1 MSDLSSV
8 SPRTTAATGTALPGL
23 PIIVH
28 WQSEAGA
35 ARVPA
40 SMALIIGAAGDLTER
55 WLMPILHNLA
65 GSYLLDAGPHVVGV
79 DHSHGTYAGWRL
91 ALTDAMQ
98 MFIKGTAAEFY
109 AAQINPAAWD
119 WVRHRLTY
127 LGCR

>member
-8 SPRTTAATGTALPGL
+8 SPRTTAATGTALLSL
-23 PIIVH
+23 PYLGQ
-28 WQSEAGA
+28 WQLVSGA

-40 SMALIIGAAGDLTER
+40 SMAVIIGAAGDLTER
-55 WLMPILHNLA
+55 WLMPILHNLT
-65 GSYLLDAGPHVVGV
+65 GSYFLDAGPHVVGV

-91 ALTDAMQ
+91 ALDAMQ
-98 MFIKGTAAEFY
+98 MFIKGTAAEFD
-109 AAQINPAAWD
+109 AAEINPAAWG